1 MEHLVG
7 LIGAAAALFVST
19 DIDDLFA
26 LVGFFADPK
35 FKVRHIAVG
44 QYLGIAG
51 LYGGSVVASM
61 LSLVISPAYIGL
73 LGLAPI
79 VIGLKKAWAL
89 RKGFKASEEELNDHE
104 KASAGHGNVL
114 AVAVVTLANG
124 ADNISVYTPLFATRP
139 GYEIAL
145 IGVVF
150 AIMTLIWLAA
160 AYWLTRHPTIGAP
173 IRTYGHRV
181 VPFVLI
187 LLGVLVLYD
196 SGSFALLRR

>member
-1 MEHLVG
+1 MKHLVG

-26 LVGFFADPK
+26 LVGFFADSK
-35 FKVRHIAVG
+35 FKVRDVVVG

-51 LYGGSVVASM
+51 LYGGSVVAS
-61 LSLVISPAYIGL
+61 LVSLVVSPAYIGL

-89 RKGFKASEEELNDHE
+89 RKESEAIQEDLNDHE

-124 ADNISVYTPLFATRP
+124 ADNVSVYTPLFATRS
-139 GYEIAL
+139 GYDIAL

-150 AIMTLIWLAA
+150 GIMTLIWLAA
-160 AYWLTRHPTIGAP
+160 AYWLTRHRTIGAP

-187 LLGVLVLYD
+187 SLGVLVLYD
-196 SGSFALLRR
+196 SGTFALLHR

>member
-1 MEHLVG
+1 MKHLVG

-26 LVGFFADPK
+26 LVGFFADSK
-35 FKVRHIAVG
+35 FNIRDVVVG

-51 LYGGSVVASM
+51 LYGGSVVASL
-61 LSLVISPAYIGL
+61 LSLVVSPAYIGL

-89 RKGFKASEEELNDHE
+89 RKGLEASQEDLNDRE

-124 ADNISVYTPLFATRP
+124 ADNISVYTPLFATRS
-139 GYEIAL
+139 GYDIAL

-160 AYWLTRHPTIGAP
+160 AYWLTRHRTIGAP

-196 SGSFALLRR
+196 SGTFALLHR